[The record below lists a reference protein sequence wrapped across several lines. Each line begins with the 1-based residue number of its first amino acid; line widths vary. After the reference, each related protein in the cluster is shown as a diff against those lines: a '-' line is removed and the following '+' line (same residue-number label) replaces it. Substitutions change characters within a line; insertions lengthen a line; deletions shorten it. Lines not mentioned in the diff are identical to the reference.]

1 MKVILLENHL
11 STGGAPAFALKRIQS
26 LLAHTDVEVYC
37 IELNFHG
44 ADFVVQRNQVI
55 KILGD
60 RFYEAGLNK
69 MRVMDIINEIKP
81 DVVHIEDVAE
91 RLPKELATALYKND
105 RQFYIVE
112 TPHDNIFNPDAE
124 KIYHPDLY
132 AFCTPFHEDVYQN
145 MESLYFT
152 IQYPIEEKK
161 VTKDMRI
168 KAKKEVGFALDRK
181 TVLQVGLW
189 TPQKNQKET
198 IAIARKYP
206 NIDFVVAGNLAGNFQ
221 FYWEELIKD
230 LPSNFKA
237 LGERSD
243 IDTLLQA
250 ADIFIFP
257 STNECS
263 PLSLRHAI
271 EVGLPIVANNLPAY
285 AGTLDKYLKPLDSN
299 LNTITRDYKIPN
311 SNNSRNFALEHKKM
325 YEVLMKIPIKKQ
337 AVSISQHFVNSPFLE
352 IKGNSESDF
361 LVQFLDEKGSIYY
374 QNTIKANHW
383 VRLNR
388 QWYTKWRTKVF
399 EGKDLIYNSTMDLE
413 GKKVFIAIDSKSLGD
428 SLAWIPYVEEF
439 RNKHNCTVVCS
450 TFWNKILDYPEIE
463 FVEPGTMVNCYA
475 MYNLG
480 WFWDTDKEPTL
491 CNTIPLQQSAS
502 NILGLDYVEL
512 KPRLK
517 YDIGDNKYG
526 KYVTIATNSTAG
538 LKFWPRSHWEQVIN
552 YLVESGYKV
561 INTSKERNPFNN
573 CYQLEDISIEN
584 TLSVI
589 HHSVAFLGLSSG
601 LSWVAYGLGKEI
613 IMIAGF
619 SEPDHE
625 FSCHRPYNTN
635 VCHGCLNVPAIK
647 FDAGDYLFC
656 PHHKNTSRMFECQNS
671 ITPEMVVNLINEKMH
686 NL

>member
-145 MESLYFT
+145 MESLYYT

-337 AVSISQHFVNSPFLE
+337 AVSITQHFVNQPFLE
-352 IKGNSESDF
+352 IKGNSESNF
-361 LVQFLDEKGSIYY
+361 LVKFFDEKGVCHYE
-374 QNTIKANHW
+374 NTIKANHW
-383 VRLNR
+383 IKLNR
-388 QWYTKWRTKVF
+388 QWYTRWQAKVW
-399 EGKDLIYNSTMDLE
+399 ENGKDLIYNSTLDLE

-428 SLAWIPYVEEF
+428 TLAWIPYVEEF

-450 TFWNKILDYPEIE
+450 TFWNNILDYPEIE
-463 FVEPGTMVNCYA
+463 FVEPWTMIGCYA
-475 MYNLG
+475 MYTLG

-538 LKFWPRSHWEQVIN
+538 LKFWTKAAWAKVIN
-552 YLVESGYKV
+552 HLHEIGYKV
-561 INTSKERNPFNN
+561 INTSKERNPFEN
-573 CYQLEDISIEN
+573 CYQLEDTSIEN
-584 TLSVI
+584 TMSVI
-589 HHSVAFLGLSSG
+589 HHSEYMVGLSSG
-601 LSWVAYGLGKEI
+601 LSWLAFGLGKKVV
-613 IMIAGF
+613 MISAF
-619 SEPDHE
+619 TEADHE
-625 FSCHRPYNTN
+625 FDCIRPRNNN
-635 VCHGCLNVPAIK
+635 VCTNCWNDPKIK
-647 FDAGDYLFC
+647 FDAGDFNFC
-656 PHHKNTSRMFECQNS
+656 PHHKGTERMFECQTS
-671 ITPEMVVNLINEKMH
+671 ITPEMVIQQLP
-686 NL
+686 L